1 MTLCPVILAGGSGTR
16 LWPLSRELYPKQF
29 LTLTGERSLLQETL
43 CRLDGF
49 ALPMTSPIIVCNEA
63 HRFIVGEHVR
73 QLGVSSLPIILEPDG
88 RNTAPALTLA
98 ALLLADACQAQASND
113 PVMLVMPSDHAIKDV
128 AAFQSV
134 VCQGAEYAAS
144 GCLVTFGVTPTS
156 PKTEYGYI
164 HKGASLHR
172 AISNDTSKTGAA
184 GKPAASKIPS
194 FRVSAFVEKPNKAA
208 ATSML
213 ETGEYL
219 WNSGIFMMRM
229 SVWLDQLKRHRS
241 DIAAVC
247 TKAYHQGH
255 KDGDFYRPEAQIF
268 AACPSDSIDYAV
280 MEKIGLGSKQKDA
293 TPLLTASDAA
303 THEACVVLTLDV
315 GWSDLGA
322 WSTWWEEGNQDSQ
335 GNVIQGEVY
344 PYAIRNS
351 LIIAQHRL
359 VAAIGLDDIVIVET
373 ADAVLA
379 VHKDHV
385 QEVKSLV
392 ARLKAEGR
400 AKLV

>member
-1 MTLCPVILAGGSGTR
+1 V
-16 LWPLSRELYPKQF
+16 
-29 LTLTGERSLLQETL
+29 
-43 CRLDGF
+43 
-49 ALPMTSPIIVCNEA
+49 V
-63 HRFIVGEHVR
+63 
-73 QLGVSSLPIILEPDG
+73 
-88 RNTAPALTLA
+88 
-98 ALLLADACQAQASND
+98 
-113 PVMLVMPSDHAIKDV
+113 
-128 AAFQSV
+128 AFQSV
-134 VCQGAEYAAS
+134 VSQGAEYAAS

-164 HKGASLHR
+164 HKGESLHG
-172 AISNDTSKTGAA
+172 AISDDMRKIENE
-184 GKPAASKIPS
+184 GKQAASKIPS
-194 FRVSAFVEKPNKAA
+194 FRVSAFVEKPKKEA
-208 ATSML
+208 ATRIF

-219 WNSGIFMMRM
+219 WNSGIFMMRV
-229 SVWLDQLKRHRS
+229 SVWLDQLTRHRS

-247 TKAYHQGH
+247 IEAYKQGH
-255 KDGDFYRPEAQIF
+255 KDGDFYRPDAKIF

-280 MEKIGLGSKQKDA
+280 MEKIGLESQHRGA
-293 TPLLTASDAA
+293 TPLFAESDAA
-303 THEACVVLTLDV
+303 THGAPDCVVVTLEA

-322 WSTWWEEGNQDSQ
+322 WSTLWEEGNKDPQ

-379 VHKDHV
+379 AHKDYV

-400 AKLV
+400 AKQENHCKVHRPWGFYEIVDMEPCLQVRRLTVNPGAALSLQTHLHRAEHWVVVKGTAKVTKGDEEFLLTENQSTYAPIGVKHRLENPGTIPLEIIEVQSGSYLAEDDILRYEDRNDR